1 MKLACSHIK
10 KKNTDI
16 FTTWVNQ
23 VLTSTSASRPSSTE
37 GPAPGAIS
45 IPVSIP
51 VSVTVS
57 DTVFAPAPAS
67 ATTTTVTAAAASS
80 AIVAFTVRVPSRRVA
95 IIIPLPGA
103 IVSLTVISSPEN
115 FFFFKNNEWNEWKKN
130 TCWHGFCFVFSKWEQ
145 ANAHTCCLCCSE
157 NLIVG
162 GCDSRVA
169 KISCLVRLHDLPE
182 QEKKGAYL
190 NWLLILFSKCAFNW
204 C

>member
-115 FFFFKNNEWNEWKKN
+115 FFFFLKTMSEMSERKTHVDMVFVLFFLNENRQMHTPAVSAVARTWLWGAVIHASQK
-130 TCWHGFCFVFSKWEQ
+130 FLVSFVF
-145 ANAHTCCLCCSE
+145 TICL
-157 NLIVG
+157 N
-162 GCDSRVA
+162 
-169 KISCLVRLHDLPE
+169 
-182 QEKKGAYL
+182 KKKKVP
-190 NWLLILFSKCAFNW
+190 I
-204 C
+204 